1 MNKIVEKFLDLKI
14 NLYKTKNTYINYKI
28 DLSQL
33 DLHMSRKLGKDWVE
47 TATNDDMALYIKYL
61 KDSNYEVA
69 SINRKIASASKFF
82 KYCVDSDYRVK
93 NPMSGIELF
102 DLPVKIKKPLLIDDI
117 RKMIEL
123 TYTREIREKN
133 YEFAS
138 ARNRFIMALL
148 ATTGLR
154 ISELMNI
161 NMYKLEK
168 IEAGY
173 MVNISSSDTKGKV
186 NKRVPIANK
195 TLEYFDEYMIQ
206 REKCGFSDRDIL
218 VLSRTGKE
226 MTRNSVQ
233 KMLDKYT
240 ERAGITEIEVTPHVF
255 RHTCTG
261 ILRRN
266 RVEDSLIYNILGW
279 KEGIMATYTDDITSL
294 DEAKIECC
302 NIL

>member
-1 MNKIVEKFLDLKI
+1 MNKIVEKFLDLKVD
-14 NLYKTKNTYINYKI
+14 LYKTKNTYINYKI

-33 DLHMSRKLGKDWVE
+33 DLHMSRKIGENWVE
-47 TATNDDMALYIKYL
+47 TVTSDDMGLYIKHL
-61 KDSNYEVA
+61 KDSNYELT

-82 KYCVDSDYRVK
+82 KYCVDSDHRSK

-102 DLPVKIKKPLLIDDI
+102 PVHAKIKKPLGIEDI
-117 RKMIEL
+117 RKMINL

-133 YEFAS
+133 YEFVS

-148 ATTGLR
+148 TTTGLR
-154 ISELMNI
+154 VSEMMNI
-161 NMYKLEK
+161 SMSKLEK

-173 MVNISSSDTKGKV
+173 MVNFLSTDTKNKV

-195 TLEYFDEYMIQ
+195 TLEYFNEYMIQ
-206 REKCGFSDRDIL
+206 REKCGYGDKELLI
-218 VLSRTGKE
+218 LSRTGNE

-240 ERAGITEIEVTPHVF
+240 ERAGITDIEVTPHVF

-261 ILRRN
+261 ILRKN
-266 RVEDSLIYNILGW
+266 RVRDSLIYNILGW
-279 KEGIMATYTDDITSL
+279 KEGILAVYTDDITTL
-294 DEAKIECC
+294 DDEKIECC